1 MRVLKAC
8 AARRIFRRAF
18 VSRKKVYKTDGR
30 RGGVFEGTCR
40 SGRRKNSAAK
50 RLTKQKKRYTMIC
63 DLNRKVRLTVKG

>member
-1 MRVLKAC
+1 MRVFLG
-8 AARRIFRRAF
+8 ARRGGFSAALLF
-18 VSRKKVYKTDGR
+18 LAKKFTKPT

-40 SGRRKNSAAK
+40 SGWRKNSAAK